1 MQPMLHCDMA
11 CAFISQ
17 LLRPE
22 PSSPLATGLMLAHAA
37 VQFGGVAS
45 TVILVEKG
53 GSGLSRGCAF
63 VNFATHEAA
72 TAAISAMDNQ
82 VILPGGPYNLRV
94 SHHHHHHH
102 QKGAFSSSAE
112 FMNVSA
118 VTAGPATTLYADDCA
133 IAMHCNVPQRPYSPV
148 PHPG

>member
-1 MQPMLHCDMA
+1 MLQCDMA
-11 CAFISQ
+11 NAFISQ

-102 QKGAFSSSAE
+102 HHQKGAIASSADL
-112 FMNVSA
+112 MKCA
-118 VTAGPATTLYADDCA
+118 CGYCGPR
-133 IAMHCNVPQRPYSPV
+133 H
-148 PHPG
+148 HPLC